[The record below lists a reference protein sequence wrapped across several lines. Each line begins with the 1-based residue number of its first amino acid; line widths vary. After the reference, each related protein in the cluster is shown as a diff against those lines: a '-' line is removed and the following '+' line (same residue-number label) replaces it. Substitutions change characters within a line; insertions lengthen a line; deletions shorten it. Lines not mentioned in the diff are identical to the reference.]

1 VFLKKLFE
9 VGDLLIGNIFTLKTR
24 HIDLIVFMVFEV
36 LGVMLAFVLVFHTV
50 MVVHGKP
57 IERHSPE
64 KKSDR

>member
-1 VFLKKLFE
+1 
-9 VGDLLIGNIFTLKTR
+9 
-24 HIDLIVFMVFEV
+24 MVFEV

-64 KKSDR
+64 KKSDRQS